1 MLRSRQNLDDT
12 GRSLLTHRNHANIKE
27 SFKVFRGE
35 SMVSLVS
42 RSIQIISA
50 ATLAMLTA
58 HSAAEAAII
67 DLGTFDGHEYFYDTG
82 SFLSLSDARQ
92 AAQSGGF
99 QLTSIT
105 SAVENDFLIK
115 AITPIAETSLR
126 TAWIGLSRPTVTDQ
140 FGWDS
145 GEAFLYSNWRP
156 AGVGPSFPEPT
167 GETAGVFYVNNQN
180 VNIPIGFWADT
191 FSVGTEPFNA
201 IYESVPV
208 LQSVPG
214 PLPILGIGTAFMWSR
229 KLRNRIRSTAF
240 KAAKKSIR

>member
-1 MLRSRQNLDDT
+1 MFTQVHRI
-12 GRSLLTHRNHANIKE
+12 SLTM
-27 SFKVFRGE
+27 G
-35 SMVSLVS
+35 
-42 RSIQIISA
+42 A

-67 DLGTFDGHEYFYDTG
+67 DLGTFDGHKYFYDTG

-105 SAVENDFLIK
+105 SAVENDFLIT
-115 AITPIAETSLR
+115 AITPIAGSSLR
-126 TAWIGLSRPTVTDQ
+126 TAWIGLSRPTVADQ

-145 GEAFLYSNWRP
+145 GEPFLYSNWRP

-180 VNIPIGFWADT
+180 LNIPIGFWADT

-201 IYESVPV
+201 IYEFVPAPVPV
-208 LQSVPG
+208 PEPSSL
-214 PLPILGIGTAFMWSR
+214 PLLGLGALGLLAHGGWRR
-229 KLRNRIRSTAF
+229 KHGRATVFRA
-240 KAAKKSIR
+240 